1 MNSEN
6 PGRKIAG
13 HDDEMYKQVDGI
25 NIRVSGL
32 QEEDVFTRDGVY
44 KEMVKTIGK
53 LSKMIKILDF
63 TLNVKKYHEE
73 GDEGKRKK
81 YSINARIMSNE
92 GMFHA
97 DDHEW
102 SIFKAVEK
110 TMQKLE
116 NEVFRKEDRSKVH
129 KKAH

>member
-1 MNSEN
+1 MTSEN
-6 PGRKIAG
+6 PGRQISS
-13 HDDEMYKQVDGI
+13 HDGDIYRQVDGV

-44 KEMVKTIGK
+44 KEIVGTIK
-53 LSKMIKILDF
+53 RLRKMIFISDF
-63 TLNVKKYHEE
+63 TLNVKKYHET
-73 GDEGKRKK
+73 GSRKK
-81 YSINARIMSNE
+81 YSIKIRILCDR
-92 GMFHA
+92 GTFHA

-110 TMQKLE
+110 TLEKLE

-129 KKAH
+129 TKAH